1 MGFDVTE
8 PSKVAE
14 SAPLP
19 EVPSEK
25 TSMSV
30 AGVAPAQMPVTGAHS
45 PVGGVV
51 AAFVAVALICSAG
64 AWALYA
70 FKNPHTR
77 SGQLLIK
84 VPQIVYHHVEIGS
97 VEIASVVQDV
107 CLHRKIKFA

>member
-1 MGFDVTE
+1 MTVPQT
-8 PSKVAE
+8 PQ
-14 SAPLP
+14 LP
-19 EVPSEK
+19 NVSNDK
-25 TSMSV
+25 TSMKAS
-30 AGVAPAQMPVTGAHS
+30 GEAPAQMPVVSAHS

-84 VPQIVYHHVEIGS
+84 VPLFV
-97 VEIASVVQDV
+97 D
-107 CLHRKIKFA
+107 